1 MMRNLSRI
9 KFTRG
14 RVGFGYAERNEQ
26 GQVVAMLDANGGE
39 VWRMPDVG
47 WEVLGREVPSS
58 VSYAGQEAPE
68 SDRDGTPFDSEFF
81 GPDESCSGWAQP
93 SRIVHEDGPQPTTTA
108 YECEAQA
115 LPYEAQSTSCLPARS
130 APEPVD
136 DVPRQ
141 TLFWKAAV
149 ESGLVDEASLL
160 DSWRKLDAERRI
172 RDDADDRRLARQAVD
187 DGKLTV
193 WQVRRLLRGRSQGYH
208 LDRYLLLDQI
218 GQGGMG
224 QVFLAYDP
232 LHVRKVALKVLS
244 QGPSRTPQAII
255 RFRREALV
263 GARLGHENL
272 VRVYGDGLASG
283 VQFLVMEYVEGK
295 DVARMIR
302 DQHHLPPW
310 MVADIGRQVALGLE
324 HAHKRGLIHR
334 DVSPSNILV
343 SSDGR
348 AKLADLG
355 LAIDLSDPGQVTS
368 QGVTLG
374 TLDYLSPE
382 QARSSRSVD
391 IRSDIYSLGCTLY
404 HMLCG
409 CVPFPATSLP
419 AKLCAHLSEEP
430 KPPNEI
436 SPGLPSGLE
445 RVILQMMRKDPNDRY
460 RDPEQVAQALIPFVA

>member
-1 MMRNLSRI
+1 MRNLSRI

-14 RVGFGYAERNEQ
+14 REGFGYAERDER

-39 VWRMPDVG
+39 VWRMPDYG
-47 WEVLGREVPSS
+47 WEVLGREDPLACSESS
-58 VSYAGQEAPE
+58 QGIGE
-68 SDRDGTPFDSEFF
+68 SDHFGSSIESHFFASE
-81 GPDESCSGWAQP
+81 ESCSRWAQP
-93 SRIVHEDGPQPTTTA
+93 SRVIHEDGPQPTTTA
-108 YECEAQA
+108 FECEAQPI
-115 LPYEAQSTSCLPARS
+115 PYEPEGTSFFPTR
-130 APEPVD
+130 PESVHRD
-136 DVPRQ
+136 DSPRQ
-141 TLFWKAAV
+141 SLFWRAAI

-160 DSWRKLDAERRI
+160 ESWLRLDVAQRI
-172 RDDADDRRLARQAVD
+172 PDDAADRRLARQAVD

-193 WQVRRLLRGRSQGYH
+193 WQVKRLLRGRSQGYH

-232 LHVRKVALKVLS
+232 LHIRKVAIKVLS
-244 QGPSRTPQAII
+244 QGPSRTPQALI

-272 VRVYGDGLASG
+272 VRVYGDGLSLG
-283 VQFLVMEYVEGK
+283 VRFLVMEYVEGT

-302 DQHHLPPW
+302 DQHHLPPAL
-310 MVADIGRQVALGLE
+310 VAKIGRQVALGLE
-324 HAHKRGLIHR
+324 HAHERGLIHR

-343 SSDGR
+343 SRDGQ

-355 LAIDLSDPGQVTS
+355 LAIDLTDPGQVTS

-382 QARSSRSVD
+382 QARSSRRVD

-404 HMLCG
+404 HMACG

-419 AKLCAHLSEEP
+419 AKLCAHLADEP
-430 KPPNEI
+430 RPPTEI
-436 SPGLPSGLE
+436 SPGLPAGLE
-445 RVILQMMRKDPNDRY
+445 QVILRMMRKDPADRY
-460 RDPEQVAQALIPFVA
+460 CDPDQVALALNPFVA